1 MEVVDQAE
9 ADLDQE
15 VIMMLLEVQQGMP
28 TQDLVVEEIT
38 MKEVHQPLLLQET
51 VVQEL
56 FL

>member
-9 ADLDQE
+9 ADLDRE

-51 VVQEL
+51 VVQ
-56 FL
+56 